1 MRADALAVDG
11 VAHAPSR
18 AYPYPYP
25 VWGAHPGGDA
35 LSFVIVDGDRAHR
48 FEGRVA
54 GDTVDGAVRSGEG
67 RARTETRFR
76 ATRVAAPG

>member
-1 MRADALAVDG
+1 VRADALAVDG

-18 AYPYPYP
+18 AYPYP
-25 VWGAHPGGDA
+25 VWDAHPGGDA

-54 GDTVDGAVRSGEG
+54 GDTIDGAVRSGEG